1 MTTATTIEHASLI
14 IALATIFSGICIIG
28 IKALL
33 KSDCKK
39 LQCCCLEC
47 ERDSAEDPGD
57 LDITP

>member
-1 MTTATTIEHASLI
+1 MTTASTMENASLL
-14 IALATIFSGICIIG
+14 IALATIFSGIIIVG

-39 LQCCCLEC
+39 LKCFCLSC
-47 ERDSAEDPGD
+47 ERDSADNPED